1 MDSLRKQIDQLTN
14 QINARNIRERVL
26 IFIASVLVL
35 SWFLN
40 VALLDPIFAKERQL
54 VAQINTDQGE
64 LNNLEAELNILRH
77 GGVLNPNQKEL
88 NRIKE
93 LTEKLKDLHHQ
104 VQSSQ
109 ASVVIAER
117 VPDMLQ
123 DILSQHQ
130 SLTLVSI
137 RTLPTDDLTSKTK
150 QKQQQGRTNDEK
162 QYDETVKNMLKSD
175 INDDLAAAEIDP
187 NKKMA
192 EMQKKYEEKKK
203 LVTNVPKLFKHGIEI
218 KIRGSYGQLVDYVHA
233 LEKLDWRM
241 GWAELT
247 LESKNYPESELTII
261 VYTLSLESEWIKIA

>member
-26 IFIASVLVL
+26 IFIASILVL

-54 VAQINTDQGE
+54 IAQINTDQGE
-64 LNNLEAELNILRH
+64 LNNLEAEINILRH

-109 ASVVIAER
+109 SNVVIAER

-130 SLTLVSI
+130 ALTLVSI

-150 QKQQQGRTNDEK
+150 QKQQQGRTTDEK

-175 INDDLAAAEIDP
+175 INDDLAAAELDP

-218 KIRGSYGQLVDYVHA
+218 KIRGSYGQLVDYTHA